1 MNINDLTIGQV
12 KEVASF
18 AAGIGGGCKP
28 TSSVAG
34 EEVRIVILQRGWVV
48 VGYYRRE
55 LGRVLVTKASVI
67 RNWGTTKGI
76 GELTAGPTSSTKLD
90 PCGEVDA
97 HELAEVASIKCDTAM
112 WAKVLG

>member
-18 AAGIGGGCKP
+18 AAGIGGCKP
-28 TSSVAG
+28 SVASTDAD
-34 EEVRIVILQRGWVV
+34 VRIVILQRGWVV

-55 LGRVLVTKASVI
+55 LGRVLVTRASVI

-76 GELTAGPTSSTKLD
+76 GELVTGPTSSTNLD

-97 HELAEVASIKCDTAM
+97 HELAEVANIKCNTAA
-112 WAKVLG
+112 WASVLK